1 MPPLPL
7 LADFPPIFL
16 IVFAVAL
23 GLVLGSFL
31 NVVIYR
37 LPRGENIAFPGS
49 HCPHCGQPIR
59 PHDNIPVLSWLVLRG
74 RARCCQAPISPRY
87 PLVEAIG
94 GLLAWAVMRSIVL
107 ELPGDPTIGHA
118 LAVFGAYLALGLGL
132 VAAAFIDLEHMLLP
146 DEITL
151 GGAGLGIATVPLR
164 PDMHFKEA
172 LLGAAIGFVVV
183 WLPFVVLYEKVRG
196 RPGMGLGDA
205 KLVMLAGAW
214 FGWLGAAFALLA
226 GAVQATA
233 VMLALLAAGRKIEE
247 PAAVLEERRM
257 LREAIEQAQGLE
269 REALER
275 ELADDPLAME
285 PEPGV
290 GGARLAFGPFIVL
303 AILEFMFYGP
313 VIRTELLGGLYGP

>member
-1 MPPLPL
+1 MPPLPS

-16 IVFAVAL
+16 IVFAVLL
-23 GLVLGSFL
+23 GLLFGSFL
-31 NVVIYR
+31 NVVIHR
-37 LPRGENIAFPGS
+37 LPRGESIAFPGS
-49 HCPHCGQPIR
+49 HCPHCGQPIKPR
-59 PHDNIPVLSWLVLRG
+59 DNVPVLSYVLLFG
-74 RARCCQAPISPRY
+74 RSRCCKAPISPRY

-94 GLLAWAVMRSIVL
+94 GLVAWAVMRSIVL
-107 ELPGDPTIGHA
+107 ELAPETSIA
-118 LAVFGAYLALGLGL
+118 RAMAVFFAYLALALGL

-164 PDMHFKEA
+164 ADASFRES

-183 WLPFVVLYEKVRG
+183 WLPFVFLYSKIRG

-205 KLVMLAGAW
+205 KLVLLAGAW
-214 FGWLGAAFALLA
+214 FGWLGALFALLA

-233 VMLALLAAGRKIEE
+233 ILAAIFATGKKLEEPPAVVEERKALLAA
-247 PAAVLEERRM
+247 LERAEG
-257 LREAIEQAQGLE
+257 AE

-275 ELADDPLAME
+275 ELAEDPLAKE
-285 PEPGV
+285 PEPGLA
-290 GGARLAFGPFIVL
+290 GARLAFGPFIIL

-313 VIRTELLGGLYGP
+313 VIRSELLSGLSEP

>member
-1 MPPLPL
+1 MQPLPS

-16 IVFAVAL
+16 IVFAVLL
-23 GLVLGSFL
+23 GLLFGSFL
-31 NVVIYR
+31 NVVIHR

-49 HCPHCGQPIR
+49 HCPHCGRPIKPR
-59 PHDNIPVLSWLVLRG
+59 DNVPVLSYVLLAG
-74 RARCCQAPISPRY
+74 RSRCCKAPISPRY

-94 GLLAWAVMRSIVL
+94 GLVAWAVMRSIVL
-107 ELPGDPTIGHA
+107 ELAPETSIA
-118 LAVFGAYLALGLGL
+118 RAMAVFFAYLALALAL

-164 PDMHFKEA
+164 ADASFRES
-172 LLGAAIGFVVV
+172 LLGAAVGFVVV
-183 WLPFVVLYEKVRG
+183 WLPFVFLYSKIRG

-205 KLVMLAGAW
+205 KLVLLAGAW
-214 FGWLGAAFALLA
+214 FGWLGALFALLA

-233 VMLALLAAGRKIEE
+233 ILAAIFATGKKLEEPPAVVEERKALLAA
-247 PAAVLEERRM
+247 LERAEG
-257 LREAIEQAQGLE
+257 AE

-275 ELADDPLAME
+275 ELAEDPLAKE
-285 PEPGV
+285 PEPGLA
-290 GGARLAFGPFIVL
+290 GARLAFGPFIIL

-313 VIRTELLGGLYGP
+313 LIRSELLSGLSEP

>member
-1 MPPLPL
+1 MPS
-7 LADFPPIFL
+7 LADFPPLFL
-16 IVFAVAL
+16 IVFAVAF
-23 GLVLGSFL
+23 GLVFGSFL

-37 LPRGENIAFPGS
+37 LPRGENLAFPGS

-59 PHDNIPVLSWLVLRG
+59 PRDNVPVVSYLLLRG
-74 RARCCQAPISPRY
+74 QSRCCRAPISPRY

-107 ELPGDPTIGHA
+107 ELPGDPSIGRA
-118 LAVFGAYLALGLGL
+118 LVVFFAYLALGLGL

-164 PDMHFKEA
+164 PDISFKEA
-172 LLGAAIGFVVV
+172 LLGAALGFLLV
-183 WLPFVVLYEKVRG
+183 WLPFIVAYEKLRG

-214 FGWLGAAFALLA
+214 FGWFGAAFALLA

-233 VMLALLAAGRKIEE
+233 VMLALLAAGKKIEE
-247 PAAVLEERRM
+247 PASVVEERRA
-257 LREAIEQAQGLE
+257 LREALEQADGAE

-275 ELADDPLAME
+275 ELADDPLAMD
-285 PEPGV
+285 PVPGL

-303 AILEFMFYGP
+303 AILEYVFYGP
-313 VIRTELLGGLYGP
+313 VIRGELFAGLGLP